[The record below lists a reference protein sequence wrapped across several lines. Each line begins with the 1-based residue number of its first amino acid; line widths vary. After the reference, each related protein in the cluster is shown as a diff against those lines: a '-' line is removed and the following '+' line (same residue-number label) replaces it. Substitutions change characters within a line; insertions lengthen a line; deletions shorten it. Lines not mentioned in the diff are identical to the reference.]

1 MGLYNFV
8 RGFRGLINEGAYIWR
23 GGWAGKG
30 GGVLITGLKKVC
42 QNKHSLFF
50 SWSINQN
57 VNVQDTQMTMRMT
70 EDARQERHE
79 KRETTRKARENGLSR
94 SSDFLG
100 MKTEVLS

>member
-8 RGFRGLINEGAYIWR
+8 RGFRGLINEGAYIWGGGGGR
-23 GGWAGKG
+23 GS

-57 VNVQDTQMTMRMT
+57 VNVRDTQMTMGMT

>member
-1 MGLYNFV
+1 MK
-8 RGFRGLINEGAYIWR
+8 GLIFGGGGGGRGRGGGAYNR
-23 GGWAGKG
+23 
-30 GGVLITGLKKVC
+30 TKKVC

-57 VNVQDTQMTMRMT
+57 VNVRDTQMTMRMT

>member
-8 RGFRGLINEGAYIWR
+8 RGFRGLINEGAYIW
-23 GGWAGKG
+23 GGVDGE
-30 GGVLITGLKKVC
+30 GGVLITELKKVC

-57 VNVQDTQMTMRMT
+57 VNVRDTQMTMRMT

>member
-8 RGFRGLINEGAYIWR
+8 RGFGGLINEGAYIWGGGR
-23 GGWAGKG
+23 GV
-30 GGVLITGLKKVC
+30 GVLITGLKKVC

-57 VNVQDTQMTMRMT
+57 VNVRDTQMTMRMT

-79 KRETTRKARENGLSR
+79 KTETTRKARENGLSR

>member
-1 MGLYNFV
+1 MK
-8 RGFRGLINEGAYIWR
+8 GLIFGGGGSGR
-23 GGWAGKG
+23 GR

-57 VNVQDTQMTMRMT
+57 VNVRDTQMTMHMT

-79 KRETTRKARENGLSR
+79 KRETVPAKPGRMVFHSLVI
-94 SSDFLG
+94 FW
-100 MKTEVLS
+100 V

>member
-8 RGFRGLINEGAYIWR
+8 RGFRGLINEGAYIW
-23 GGWAGKG
+23 GGWAGK

-57 VNVQDTQMTMRMT
+57 VNVRDTQMTMRMT
-70 EDARQERHE
+70 EDTRQERYE
-79 KRETTRKARENGLSR
+79 KRETTCKARENGLSR

>member
-8 RGFRGLINEGAYIWR
+8 RGFRGLINEGAYIW
-23 GGWAGKG
+23 GG

>member
-1 MGLYNFV
+1 MK
-8 RGFRGLINEGAYIWR
+8 GLIF
-23 GGWAGKG
+23 GGGGVGGEG

-57 VNVQDTQMTMRMT
+57 VNVRDTQMTMHMT

-79 KRETTRKARENGLSR
+79 KRETVPAKPGRMVFHSLVI
-94 SSDFLG
+94 FW
-100 MKTEVLS
+100 V

>member
-8 RGFRGLINEGAYIWR
+8 RGFGGLINEGAYIW
-23 GGWAGKG
+23 GGW
-30 GGVLITGLKKVC
+30 VLITGLKKVC

-57 VNVQDTQMTMRMT
+57 VNVRDTQMTMRMT

>member
-1 MGLYNFV
+1 MDLYNFA
-8 RGFRGLINEGAYIWR
+8 RGFRGLINEGAYIWEGGGR
-23 GGWAGKG
+23 GR

-57 VNVQDTQMTMRMT
+57 VNVRDTQMTMRMT

>member
-8 RGFRGLINEGAYIWR
+8 RGFRGLINEGAYIWGGGR
-23 GGWAGKG
+23 GR

-57 VNVQDTQMTMRMT
+57 VNVRDTQMTMGMT

>member
-1 MGLYNFV
+1 MK
-8 RGFRGLINEGAYIWR
+8 GLILG
-23 GGWAGKG
+23 G
-30 GGVLITGLKKVC
+30 GGVGREGCGVLIAGLKKVC

-57 VNVQDTQMTMRMT
+57 VNVRDTQMTMRMT

-79 KRETTRKARENGLSR
+79 KRETTGKARENGLSR

>member
-8 RGFRGLINEGAYIWR
+8 RGFRGLINEGAYIW
-23 GGWAGKG
+23 GGG

-57 VNVQDTQMTMRMT
+57 VNVRDTQMTMRMT

>member
-1 MGLYNFV
+1 MK
-8 RGFRGLINEGAYIWR
+8 GLIF
-23 GGWAGKG
+23 GGGEWAGK

-57 VNVQDTQMTMRMT
+57 VNVRDTQMTMHMT

-79 KRETTRKARENGLSR
+79 KRETVPAKPGRMVFHSLVI
-94 SSDFLG
+94 FW
-100 MKTEVLS
+100 V

>member
-8 RGFRGLINEGAYIWR
+8 RGFRGLINEGAYIW
-23 GGWAGKG
+23 GGVGG
-30 GGVLITGLKKVC
+30 EGGVLITGLKKVC

-57 VNVQDTQMTMRMT
+57 VNVRDTQMTMRMT

>member
-8 RGFRGLINEGAYIWR
+8 RGFRGLINEGAYIW
-23 GGWAGKG
+23 GGVDGEG
-30 GGVLITGLKKVC
+30 GGLITGLKKVC

-57 VNVQDTQMTMRMT
+57 VNVRDTQMTMRMT

-79 KRETTRKARENGLSR
+79 KRETTCKARENGLSR

>member
-1 MGLYNFV
+1 MK
-8 RGFRGLINEGAYIWR
+8 GLIL
-23 GGWAGKG
+23 GGGG
-30 GGVLITGLKKVC
+30 GGVGREGCGVLIAGLKKVC

-57 VNVQDTQMTMRMT
+57 VNVRDTQMTMRMT

-79 KRETTRKARENGLSR
+79 KRETTRKARENGLLS
-94 SSDFLG
+94 SSDFFG

>member
-8 RGFRGLINEGAYIWR
+8 RGFRGLINEGAYFLR
-23 GGWAGKG
+23 GGGWGRV
-30 GGVLITGLKKVC
+30 GVLITGLKKVC

-57 VNVQDTQMTMRMT
+57 VNVRDTQMTMRMT
-70 EDARQERHE
+70 EGVRQERHE

-94 SSDFLG
+94 YSDFFG

>member
-1 MGLYNFV
+1 MK
-8 RGFRGLINEGAYIWR
+8 GLIFGGEGV
-23 GGWAGKG
+23 GGEG
-30 GGVLITGLKKVC
+30 GGVLTTGLKKVC

-57 VNVQDTQMTMRMT
+57 VNVRDTQMTMRMT
-70 EDARQERHE
+70 EDVRQERHE

>member
-8 RGFRGLINEGAYIWR
+8 RGFGGLINEGAYIW
-23 GGWAGKG
+23 GGGV
-30 GGVLITGLKKVC
+30 GVLITGLKKVC

-57 VNVQDTQMTMRMT
+57 VNVRDTQMTMRMT

-94 SSDFLG
+94 SSDFFG
-100 MKTEVLS
+100 YEN